1 MTNALRDWLNSLKRL
16 VTGPKSLERTL
27 ALTVGGL
34 LLTAILVLAYS
45 AVGLLRQQAEQQ
57 ATARV
62 QLAGVAAREE
72 LRRIG
77 EDSLT
82 SSKSLASRPALQRLI
97 RSGDREQLELFLR
110 RSCES
115 AGQSACA
122 VVVGSSDV
130 LGSSLPGIAWS
141 ELLDAVSEQGEHFM
155 FAPPGVPDGLLG
167 AFAPVPN
174 LVDTRVVVLRF
185 LDAKLA
191 ARLSDAAR
199 IDVRLVRMSKW
210 LDNVEPATRELH
222 SNALTTGNT
231 VSQRIRPLN
240 VYASSTPLMASTG
253 EGVALI
259 EARLPASGVDDAVA
273 RFVKRLAWTAFVLGL
288 LAVLAALLLAW
299 RIVGPLQALA
309 GAATRLG
316 RGDFSASIP
325 VSGGPETAALGRT
338 MEDMRRNLVEL
349 NSTLRRREAEAQ
361 ALLRGVVEGVF
372 AVDSNRNLLYLNPQA
387 EKMAGVT
394 SAGALGRFCGD
405 VLKPCAGKDG
415 RRPCETACPILA
427 ARERGQAQATEFLD
441 KPDGTKRTVIIT
453 AAPMVD
459 GLQVQVM
466 RDETDLESARRARD
480 SILANISHEF
490 RTPLAAQLASLEL
503 LEDNLQ
509 ALPREQLQDLVSS
522 LQRGTLRL
530 TRLIDNLLE
539 SVRIESGQLGIRA
552 QALSLE
558 DVIRDAGELVEGLL
572 GQRDQSLEVA
582 LPEYLPDVVGDAP
595 RLTQVFVNLL
605 ANANKFGPEGSTIRI
620 TGELAGPEVNVWVED
635 EGPGVPDPERGSI
648 FERFYRAADQE
659 PEPRGLG
666 LGLWIVKSIVER
678 HGGRVAAERTPA
690 GRTRFTVT
698 LPVAGSGA

>member
-1 MTNALRDWLNSLKRL
+1 VTNVLREWLNGLRQL
-16 VTGPKSLERTL
+16 VAGPQSIERTL

-34 LLTAILVLAYS
+34 LLAAIVALAYG
-45 AVGLLRQQAEQQ
+45 AVGLLRQQAGQQ
-57 ATARV
+57 ATAQV
-62 QLAGVAAREE
+62 ELAGVAAREE

-77 EDSLT
+77 EDTLT
-82 SSKSLASRPALQRLI
+82 SARSLASRAALQRLI
-97 RSGDREQLELFLR
+97 RAGNREQLDLFLR
-110 RSCES
+110 RSCE
-115 AGQSACA
+115 AVEQSACA
-122 VVVGSSDV
+122 VVVGAADV
-130 LGSSLPGIAWS
+130 LGSSRPGIAWA
-141 ELLDAVSEQGEHFM
+141 ELLESVAEQGERFM
-155 FAPPGVPDGLLG
+155 FAPPDVPDGLLG
-167 AFAPVPN
+167 AAALVPN
-174 LVDTRVVVLRF
+174 FVETRVVVLSF
-185 LDAKLA
+185 LDARLA
-191 ARLSDAAR
+191 RRLSER
-199 IDVRLVRMSKW
+199 GGIDVRLVRLSTW

-222 SNALTTGNT
+222 SAALTAGET
-231 VSQRIRPLN
+231 VAERIEPLD
-240 VYASSTPLMASTG
+240 VYASSTPVMASTG

-259 EARLPASGVDDAVA
+259 EARLPASGVDDAVG
-273 RFVKRLAWTAFVLGL
+273 RFVTRLAWTAFVLGL
-288 LAVLAALLLAW
+288 LALAATLLLAR
-299 RIVGPLQALA
+299 RIVGPLQSLA
-309 GAATRLG
+309 AAASRLG

-372 AVDSNRNLLYLNPQA
+372 AVDSDRRLLYLNPQA
-387 EKMAGVT
+387 ERIAGVT
-394 SAGALGRFCGD
+394 SADALGRFCGD

-415 RRPCETACPILA
+415 QRPCDVACPILA
-427 ARERGQAQATEFLD
+427 ARGRGQAQATEFLD

-503 LEDNLQ
+503 LEDNLED
-509 ALPREQLQDLVSS
+509 LPREKLQELVSS

-539 SVRIESGQLGIRA
+539 SVRIESGQLGIRRQRLA
-552 QALSLE
+552 LE
-558 DVIRDAGELVEGLL
+558 DVLREAGELVAGLL
-572 GQRDQSLEVA
+572 AQRDQSLEIA
-582 LPEYLPDVVGDAP
+582 LPGDLPDVVGDAP

-605 ANANKFGPEGSTIRI
+605 ANANKFGPAGSTIRV
-620 TGELAGPEVNVWVED
+620 AGARAEGEVNVWVED
-635 EGPGVPDPERGSI
+635 QGPGIPDPERGSV
-648 FERFYRAADQE
+648 FERFYRASDEE

-678 HGGRVAAERTPA
+678 HGGRVAAERTA
-690 GRTRFTVT
+690 SGRTRFTVT
-698 LPVAGSGA
+698 LPVAEPAA

>member
-1 MTNALRDWLNSLKRL
+1 LRDWLNSLKRL

-57 ATARV
+57 AMARV

-82 SSKSLASRPALQRLI
+82 SSKSLASRPGLQRLI
-97 RSGDREQLELFLR
+97 RSGNREQLELFLR

-191 ARLSDAAR
+191 VQLSDAAR

-231 VSQRIRPLN
+231 VSQRIRALN

-288 LAVLAALLLAW
+288 LAVLAALLLAR

-394 SAGALGRFCGD
+394 SASALGRFCGD

-503 LEDNLQ
+503 LEDNLE
-509 ALPREQLQDLVSS
+509 AMPREQLQDLVSS

-620 TGELAGPEVNVWVED
+620 SGELAGPEVNVWVED

-698 LPVAGSGA
+698 LPGAGAGA